1 MYFVS
6 RTIAKTVSVVLR
18 RREGRGKE
26 VLKRSDNYLL
36 LLFLLL
42 QWNFNCGLPTVWK
55 NIIFWERHLSE
66 SGSVSFLLIWTHL
79 TPSSTGPID

>member
-26 VLKRSDNYLL
+26 VLKRSDNYL